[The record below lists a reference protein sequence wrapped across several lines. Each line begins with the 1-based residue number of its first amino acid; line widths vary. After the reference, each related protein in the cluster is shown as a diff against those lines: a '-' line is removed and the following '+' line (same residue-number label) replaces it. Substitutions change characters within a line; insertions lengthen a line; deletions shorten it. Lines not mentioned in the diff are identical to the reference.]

1 MDRHDESLEGYDG
14 HDRRAHPRIPARSVP
29 YLTARIAG
37 GPAVHLIDLSKHGVQ
52 IETTLHMRPGSTVAL
67 RFLSGDRS
75 VTLTGA
81 VVRSTELVRP
91 HRGDVKY
98 HSALSFTDELSLCDE
113 AIEAT
118 ASTRE
123 SLRAVAHQASPSDL
137 FTMILMD
144 GRPPSH
150 AYVEAAAR

>member
-1 MDRHDESLEGYDG
+1 MDRHDESLEACDG
-14 HDRRAHPRIPARSVP
+14 HERRAHPRIPARSVP

-52 IETTLHMRPGSTVAL
+52 IETTLHMRPGSTVAV

-113 AIEAT
+113 AIQAAEPA
-118 ASTRE
+118 RE
-123 SLRAVAHQASPSDL
+123 PQRAVVPQVSVCDL

-144 GRPPSH
+144 GCRPSH
-150 AYVEAAAR
+150 AYVEATAR